1 MEISPFRWSPRRSG
15 IIKCGAPMT
24 EPNEQYAYFSITGD
38 FDPPEISRTVGV
50 APTESWRKGDVNPR
64 TQLERKF
71 SRWSLH
77 SRLAKTSELE
87 AHIADVLEQLAG
99 NRNEFRNLS
108 LKYDGVMQLVG
119 YFKTNYPG
127 LHLDRAQVESLAE
140 YALSVDFDFY
150 YLYSDGREDS

>member
-1 MEISPFRWSPRRSG
+1 
-15 IIKCGAPMT
+15 MT

-38 FDPPEISRTVGV
+38 FDPAEISQAVRG
-50 APTESWRKGDVNPR
+50 APTESWQKGDVNPR

-77 SRLAKTSELE
+77 SRLARSCELE
-87 AHIADVLEQLAG
+87 THIADVIEQLSG
-99 NRNEFRNLS
+99 NRSEFKNLS

-127 LHLDRAQVESLAE
+127 LHLDRGLVELLAE

-150 YLYSDGREDS
+150 YLYSDDREDS

>member
-1 MEISPFRWSPRRSG
+1 
-15 IIKCGAPMT
+15 MT
-24 EPNEQYAYFSITGD
+24 DPNEQYAYFSITGD
-38 FDPPEISRTVGV
+38 FDPAEISRTVGV
-50 APTESWRKGDVNPR
+50 APTEFWRKGDVNPR

-71 SRWSLH
+71 SRWSLY
-77 SRLAKTSELE
+77 SRLGRTCELE

-99 NRNEFRNLS
+99 KRHEFRNLS

-127 LHLDRAQVESLAE
+127 LHLDRARVESLAE

-150 YLYSDGREDS
+150 YLYSDDREDS